1 MLSGRAVALHK
12 GSFCY
17 LSTDGETYEDALC
30 VIRSYEPV
38 KQLWLVQHA
47 GEEVLVPETSL
58 RFCFS
63 LLPNALKKFE
73 TYHKLAY
80 EDAQGACGRGL
91 LAGQDIQKGM
101 PIFEERPLLV
111 AFKSAASPVEHH
123 EQRWRAYEM
132 LVARANQEAKI
143 TTDRAWANALAAFDD
158 LGISDHVP
166 PHLEGSVAQIA
177 SADFRKAPHQF
188 ASAQAQAA
196 HTRLITD
203 TLMRFHCNQFGI
215 SNGAT
220 ERDPAFAASAV
231 YACTSRINHSCSPN
245 VSMVTKETFCKQHRI
260 ACSVDRDGGVK
271 MAVATRDIKQGERLT
286 FSYQNEV
293 TSPSMGVRERRALL
307 LERLSFMCGC
317 ERCVAEATAA
327 AEAEKEESAAA
338 TKPTGGDVGAVPLS
352 IEAASERG
360 PEAPVMPGSS
370 GDAKDEFEPKSQQDE
385 HEAPRRPVGSTHK
398 VQPSTMNASAGRVPT
413 WMPPLALAGAAAVVT
428 IAVAMAVRR
437 ARGAM

>member
-30 VIRSYEPV
+30 VIRSYDPV
-38 KQLWLVQHA
+38 KQLLVQHA

-132 LVARANQEAKI
+132 LVARANQEATI
-143 TTDRAWANALAAFDD
+143 TTDRTWANALAAFDD
-158 LGISDHVP
+158 LGISDHLP

-188 ASAQAQAA
+188 ASAEAQAA

-215 SNGAT
+215 SNGAA

-231 YACTSRINHSCSPN
+231 YACTARINHSCSPN
-245 VSMVTKETFCKQHRI
+245 VSMVTKEAFCKQHRI

-307 LERLSFMCGC
+307 LERLSF
-317 ERCVAEATAA
+317 CVDA
-327 AEAEKEESAAA
+327 SAASLRRRRRQRPKRKSRRQRQSRQGE
-338 TKPTGGDVGAVPLS
+338 TL
-352 IEAASERG
+352 G
-360 PEAPVMPGSS
+360 PCRSVS
-370 GDAKDEFEPKSQQDE
+370 
-385 HEAPRRPVGSTHK
+385 RR
-398 VQPSTMNASAGRVPT
+398 
-413 WMPPLALAGAAAVVT
+413 
-428 IAVAMAVRR
+428 RR
-437 ARGAM
+437 NEDQRRR